1 MHRYV
6 DLIVRNWLADERLR
20 LFHNN
25 ETVALCAQ
33 GRRAYV
39 LGQTFPGNFP
49 IHRRPKRLITTYYC
63 SAIPQDLFSC
73 GVTVCLSMYLLALG
87 FRFNNIQEILV
98 ELLADPVVT
107 QKSRDWIAMSILKER
122 ILIGGVVHDDE

>member
-1 MHRYV
+1 MPIMDNNKDYNHIVIVDLSSPGATNMHRYV

-49 IHRRPKRLITTYYC
+49 IHRRPKRLITTYYS

-73 GVTVCLSMYLLALG
+73 GVTVCLS
-87 FRFNNIQEILV
+87 IV
-98 ELLADPVVT
+98 
-107 QKSRDWIAMSILKER
+107 
-122 ILIGGVVHDDE
+122 